1 MILVTGGTGFIGQSL
16 IRHLVEMGYQVRTLL
31 RPSQKSPNLPRGV
44 PVEAV
49 VCGLKDERGLR
60 AAMRGVEAVFHLAS
74 AEHEGSRADLQGVD
88 IDGSRLVA
96 QSAVDAGV
104 RRFLYVSHLGADRA
118 SAYPVLKAKGIAERY
133 IIQTGAEY
141 TIFRS
146 GIVFGPNDHFTS
158 ALAYLMGM
166 APFIFLLPGD
176 GRTYL
181 QPIWVEDLVTG
192 LILSLEEQGCANQIY
207 SVGGPEFLTFR
218 NITEIIVKAV
228 GLKRTIVPVS
238 AAYLRLLTVW
248 LENNPSGFPMGTFWQ
263 DYLASDRTCDLDTLP
278 RLFGLMPERFSR
290 KLDYLALEGRNTPSK
305 KNLSIVG

>member
-60 AAMRGVEAVFHLAS
+60 VEAVFHLAS

>member
-290 KLDYLALEGRNTPSK
+290 KLDYLALEGRSTPSK